1 MSSPSKL
8 PPLMKAL
15 LDFLPIL
22 LFFGAYKFYG
32 IYPAT
37 GVLMAATVAQMA
49 ILYAIDKKLSTMH
62 KATLALILI
71 FGTLT
76 LVLQDERF
84 IKWKPTVLYAAMA
97 IALAVAL
104 WGFRK
109 NFLKIMLGSQL
120 NLPDPVWNRLTV
132 AWMLYCLFMA
142 AINGYVAAY
151 WSTDAWANFKLW
163 GYIFPVTFIIGQG
176 FYVARHMQNDAAPAN
191 PDQPPGSAG

>member
-1 MSSPSKL
+1 
-8 PPLMKAL
+8 MKAL

-163 GYIFPVTFIIGQG
+163 GYVIPVAFIIGQG
-176 FYVARHMQNDAAPAN
+176 FYVARHLEDEPASDA
-191 PDQPPGSAG
+191 PPSGGAG